1 MLAWMIYVI
10 VVSLLLGL
18 AALAFERSAHLRQ
31 KPTRWLWGMSIIA
44 SLLIPFTISSV
55 SVQIPR
61 MTNVANPAISEKIV
75 ALRQMTA
82 SELSPSAWLIA
93 GTGQF
98 SASPGLDSL
107 LEGAWRVASTALLL
121 AIMASGAQLF
131 WRQRRWERGHMAG
144 TSVYISEDSGPAVVG
159 LLHPHIVV
167 PRWLTKSSPGE
178 QELVIAHEQSHLE
191 AHDAQLLTIALCLLV
206 CMPWNLP
213 LWWQLRR
220 LRFAIEIDCDARV
233 LRRGHDVSR
242 YGETLI
248 AVGERQS
255 ANIAVVAAM
264 SESKSFLEQRIHN
277 ILRKRTKRAW
287 APAMALACLGAV
299 LAAGAA
305 EVSPPNAD
313 NSAKPLHQEIAVDAA
328 ILDGY
333 VGFYQLGDNAV
344 VTVTRDGKQLAAQV
358 TGQPAYL
365 IYPQGNTEFFFK
377 VVDAQINFIT
387 DAKGQATS
395 LILHQG
401 GGNFLMKRIDA
412 TTAQQI
418 ASKTAEK
425 VKSQSASPGTEAALR
440 RLVDGV
446 ISGKPNY
453 DEMSPALAEAT
464 RHQLPNLQPYLAQL
478 GAVQSVKF
486 LGVSPQ
492 GEDVYTVRQENGASH
507 WRITLDSKGTISMAM
522 VTLGP

>member
-18 AALAFERSAHLRQ
+18 AAVAFEHSARLRQ
-31 KPTRWLWGMSIIA
+31 KPTRWLWGMSMIA
-44 SLLIPFTISSV
+44 SLAVPFAISSV

-61 MTNVANPAISEKIV
+61 MTNVADPAISEKIV
-75 ALRQMTA
+75 ALRQITA

-93 GTGQF
+93 GTGQL
-98 SASPGLDSL
+98 SASPGLDRL
-107 LEGAWRVASTALLL
+107 LEGAWRGASIALLL
-121 AIMASGAQLF
+121 AIIASGAQLL
-131 WRQRRWERGHMAG
+131 WRQRRWERGNMVG
-144 TSVYISEDSGPAVVG
+144 TCVYISEDSGPAVVG
-159 LLHPHIVV
+159 LVYPHIVV

-191 AHDAQLLTIALCLLV
+191 AYDAQLLLIALCLLV

-220 LRFAIEIDCDARV
+220 LRFAVEIDCDARV

-248 AVGERQS
+248 RVGERQS
-255 ANIAVVAAM
+255 ANIGVVAAM
-264 SESKSFLEQRIHN
+264 SESFLEQRIQN
-277 ILRKRTKRAW
+277 ILRKRTRGAW

-305 EVSPPNAD
+305 EVSPPNA
-313 NSAKPLHQEIAVDAA
+313 NNAAKPLHQETDVDAA
-328 ILDGY
+328 MLDGY

-344 VTVTRDGKQLAAQV
+344 LTVTRDGRQLAAQV
-358 TGQPAYL
+358 TGQPAYP
-365 IYPQGNTEFFFK
+365 IYPQSNTEFFYK
-377 VVDAQINFIT
+377 VVDAQISFFT

-401 GGNFLMKRIDA
+401 GSNFAMKRIDA

-425 VKSQSASPGTEAALR
+425 VKSQSASAGTEAALR
-440 RLVDGV
+440 RLVAGI

-453 DEMSPALAEAT
+453 GEMSPALAEAT
-464 RHQLPNLQPYLAQL
+464 RHQLPNLQPWLTQL
-478 GAVQSVKF
+478 GAIESVKF
-486 LGVSPQ
+486 LGVGSQ
-492 GEDVYTVRQENGASH
+492 GEDVYTVTQESGASH
-507 WRITLDSKGTISMAM
+507 WRIALDSKGAISMAL
-522 VTLGP
+522 VTPGP